1 MKKRQIVKLTAAAL
15 CIIVSISCLFA
26 CGKKTDDFETT
37 EVPKVTEKVKPVNYN
52 PLTGIADLDADAIG
66 KRPIAVMVENHPQ
79 ARPQWGLCTPD
90 IVIEGE
96 VEGGI
101 TRMMWLY
108 SKVSNVAKIGPTRS
122 ARHDYVELAEGLDAI
137 YVHFGGSDLAYN
149 KIKAD
154 SVNSVDGITNGSYF
168 ARDRS
173 RKVATEHTAYTT
185 GENIM
190 SAISKKAFRT
200 DIDSSYSSPFKFAS
214 EKRTLAGGVCNSV
227 LTVFSNDYKHTFK
240 YNTEDGLYYNYMN
253 TKEMKDA
260 DGSTMAVNN
269 VIILYTNVIGPI
281 DAAKHVDWD
290 LKGGNGVLVSNGT
303 YENITWTKGDDAKSM
318 LKLKGADGSELEL
331 NQGKS
336 WIGFIRNDNAAK
348 TVIS

>member
-1 MKKRQIVKLTAAAL
+1 MKKRQIIKLTAAML
-15 CIIVSISCLFA
+15 CVVISTFCLFA
-26 CGKKTDDFETT
+26 CGKKTDEFETAKKP
-37 EVPKVTEKVKPVNYN
+37 EVTSEVKPANYN

-101 TRMMWLY
+101 TRMMWIY
-108 SKVSNVAKIGPTRS
+108 ANVSDVAKIGPTRS

-137 YVHFGGSDLAYN
+137 YIHFGGSDLAYE
-149 KIKAD
+149 KIKSD
-154 SVNSVDGITNGSYF
+154 KVNDVDGITDGSYF
-168 ARDRS
+168 ARDKS

-190 SAISKKAFRT
+190 KAIDKKGYRT
-200 DIDSSYSSPFKFAS
+200 DVDSAYSSPFKFAS
-214 EKRTLAGGVCNSV
+214 AKRTLTGGVCSSV
-227 LTVFSNDYKHTFK
+227 LTVFSNEYQHTFK
-240 YNTEDGLYYNYMN
+240 YNAEDGLYYNYMN

-260 DGSTMAVNN
+260 DGSTMAVSN
-269 VIILYTNVIGPI
+269 VVILYTDVIGPI
-281 DAAKHVDWD
+281 DAAKHMDWD
-290 LKGGNGVLVSNGT
+290 LKGGKGVLVSNGT
-303 YENITWTKGDDAKSM
+303 YENITWSKGDESKSM
-318 LKLKGADGSELEL
+318 LKLIGSDGKELEL

-336 WIGFIRNDNAAK
+336 WIGFVRNDNAAK